1 MKPYFKNLTEFG
13 NLYIDYDIIY
23 YDCSILFTCID
34 DNKNLFLCM
43 CTDILIEQKWILVP
57 TTKHIIINLLQNKIS
72 VLESLKQSRNKY
84 YIITFNIINK
94 KESITEIEFS
104 NINPTDLP
112 ADDFYIEPENGEF
125 DEYINTLK

>member
-23 YDCSILFTCID
+23 YDCSILFTCVD

-57 TTKHIIINLLQNKIS
+57 TTKHIIINLLQNKTS
-72 VLESLKQSRNKY
+72 VLESLKQSRNKH

>member
-13 NLYIDYDIIY
+13 NLYIDYYIIY

-72 VLESLKQSRNKY
+72 VLESLKQSRNKH

-112 ADDFYIEPENGEF
+112 ENDFYIEPENGEF